1 MTLNVFL
8 APFSEKFK
16 KLRFNLCKDRINK
29 HKCELWLYHSQHG
42 EVRTLQLWIL
52 DVESIIEYLGIFQA
66 GQLIMG
72 PGTEIM
78 ERDLQSH
85 KNVVCFLARLRHDF
99 DILAF
104 IDVNMIS

>member
-1 MTLNVFL
+1 MIISQPARRSEDAPTLN
-8 APFSEKFK
+8 
-16 KLRFNLCKDRINK
+16 
-29 HKCELWLYHSQHG
+29 
-42 EVRTLQLWIL
+42 L

-66 GQLIMG
+66 GQLITG
-72 PGTEIM
+72 PETEIM

>member
-1 MTLNVFL
+1 MIISQPAPRSEDAPTLN
-8 APFSEKFK
+8 
-16 KLRFNLCKDRINK
+16 
-29 HKCELWLYHSQHG
+29 
-42 EVRTLQLWIL
+42 L

-66 GQLIMG
+66 GQLITG
-72 PGTEIM
+72 PETEIM